1 MVISLL
7 VVNFAVAAL
16 MSALVVMLFK
26 KPISNILQKLVQD
39 DIYLAWARYLVFAI
53 YVVGI
58 SGGVRVWELE
68 KYLSPGKEG
77 PNGERVVLQL
87 TSERWVIEVYQTI
100 IGSLQSSIWMLL
112 VFFIFALIA
121 YVVVKGFETRKSP
134 ARQ

>member
-1 MVISLL
+1 
-7 VVNFAVAAL
+7 
-16 MSALVVMLFK
+16 
-26 KPISNILQKLVQD
+26 
-39 DIYLAWARYLVFAI
+39 
-53 YVVGI
+53 VGI